1 MDKVYIVTSG
11 EYDDYYIE
19 KVFSDRKSAELY
31 CALLSEDAQVDG
43 RYRVEEYEI
52 YNNKDA
58 DKYKIYRGARFYL
71 CTHPTTP
78 RLYYHIV
85 YSKHPVEK
93 EVEVVCHRNVIRGII
108 PLDDGVYDYDD
119 IYDMVCKEWDKLK
132 GTI

>member
-1 MDKVYIVTSG
+1 MEKVYIVTSG

-31 CALLSEDAQVDG
+31 CALLSEDVQVDE
-43 RYRVEEYEI
+43 RYRVKEYEI
-52 YNNKDA
+52 YNNKD
-58 DKYKIYRGARFYL
+58 DDEYIIYRSAWFYL

-78 RLYYHIV
+78 RLDYHVV

-93 EVEVVCHRNVIRGII
+93 EIEVVDYCNDVRGVI

-119 IYDMVCKEWDKLK
+119 IYDLVCKEWDRLK
-132 GTI
+132 GAE